1 MKMITFKAK
10 CKTPHTAM
18 TFGEIYTV
26 EVDTLNST
34 IEYNIIDKTGRLH
47 TLSSAQ
53 FHEDFEITVTCMH
66 DFIVLLEDL
75 SDNDLIEE
83 EETNY
88 FSDDCIRGF
97 DIVDAIQYMVLRIQN
112 ECFASESEDGDLQF
126 ITSCLYEEDKDGKLI
141 DNKIIL
147 TIQHGRWTNSRVLFP
162 TGSICGF
169 DNLEDIMRSMYN
181 QTM

>member
-1 MKMITFKAK
+1 MITFKAI
-10 CKTPHTAM
+10 CKSLLTEM
-18 TFGEIYTV
+18 TYGEIYTV
-26 EVDTLNST
+26 EIDTLNST
-34 IEYNIIDKTGRLH
+34 LEYNIIDKVGKLH

-53 FHEDFEITVTCMH
+53 FHKDFEITAT
-66 DFIVLLEDL
+66 DKNGFDLLLEDWE
-75 SDNDLIEE
+75 DNGLIDEE
-83 EETNY
+83 EGVNY

-126 ITSCLYEEDKDGKLI
+126 ITSCLYEEDNNTKLSC
-141 DNKIIL
+141 NKIIL

-162 TGSICGF
+162 ARGIYGF
-169 DNLEDIMRSMYN
+169 DHLEDIMRSMYN